1 MDSKSSI
8 PAILASL
15 AGNVAITVT
24 KFIVAFITGS
34 SAMLAEAVH
43 SLVDTG
49 NTVLLLVGIR
59 LSRRPPDDC
68 HPFGHGKELY
78 FWTLIVAIVLFA
90 FGAELSVTNGISEL
104 YSPHPIEHVYWNY
117 IVIGLSIIFES
128 LSTITA
134 FKQFRTTMKPG
145 QSFLQAV
152 KTSKDPTLF
161 TVLFENSSDI
171 AGLLIAG
178 VGIFLA
184 HMLHMPIFDALASI
198 LIGLVLGVVA
208 IFLTWESRSLL
219 TGEAANPETLASIRQ
234 IVQSHPDVIAIKR
247 PATMHLGPHQI
258 LLNLAIEFNPALSI
272 QQLATTIDQIEA
284 SLRTA
289 HPEIT
294 RIFLEAQSI
303 TASSP
308 ARSLPSPP
316 SSGRDPSASPPLSM
330 S

>member
-1 MDSKSSI
+1 MDSKSSV

-24 KFIVAFITGS
+24 KFIVSFITGS
-34 SAMLAEAVH
+34 SAMLAESVH

-59 LSRRPPDDC
+59 LSRRPADDA

-90 FGAELSVTNGISEL
+90 FGAELSIYNGIGEL
-104 YSPHPIEHVYWNY
+104 FTPHPIAHVFWNY
-117 IVIGLSIIFES
+117 LVIGLSIVFET

-134 FKQFRTTMKPG
+134 FQQFRTTMKPG

-152 KTSKDPTLF
+152 KASKDPTLF

-184 HMLHMPIFDALASI
+184 HTLHMPIFDALASI
-198 LIGLVLGVVA
+198 LIGLVLGIVA

-234 IVQSHPDVIAIKR
+234 IVQSHPEVRAIKR

-258 LLNLAIEFNPALSI
+258 LLNLAIEFNPALSTG
-272 QQLATTIDQIEA
+272 QLAVTIDQIEV
-284 SLRTA
+284 SLRAA

-294 RIFLEAQSI
+294 RIFLEAQAMI
-303 TASSP
+303 APAQASNQEDSKD
-308 ARSLPSPP
+308 SVEQST
-316 SSGRDPSASPPLSM
+316 
-330 S
+330 